1 MTKLSRVAIL
11 LYVGVVAVLVLPG
24 LAPAADGGYSY
35 FYQGKLI
42 VKAPSSRLIAVPDL
56 PALHALRPVVSGAWA
71 RDPSGDRPELAARR
85 IALFDVTGKL
95 PKGEARPGASLAALA
110 QAMEA
115 GIDAQPVFEDGDFL
129 TIPGRDVIV
138 AFDRKLSVEEA
149 RRLLG
154 SYGSSQG
161 VSGGRVL
168 FGNTF
173 VFEIAS
179 PGGGRVFAASRILSL
194 APGVR
199 YAEPNLI
206 RVFVAAPAPLPIPR
220 RPALDPASV
229 APLGGSSSAPPD
241 APVSVLAPP
250 AWTTVLT
257 DGFEGTSVFGVGHGS
272 SAPDA
277 VPSIVTSRSH
287 SGTRSA
293 YMTGGGTQGVVPP
306 GPYPDNC
313 YAYLLSNP
321 LNLAPFEEVYVEAW
335 FYAKYEDVGPDGP
348 YDYGDVFVYD
358 GTSVAGQPLAVMY
371 TGDLTADPTTVNGWR
386 RVLYRVPPA
395 FRKANVQVGF
405 DFASDGSNG
414 AEGLF
419 IDDVRV
425 VGTADVDA
433 NPISTDTYSAR
444 QYELKNAGQIAGLG
458 NDQNDLNIPEAW
470 AASPVSASVVVAVID
485 TGVELNHPDLNL
497 VTGYDGD
504 TGNAGGAP
512 RTVDDNHGQ
521 SCAGNTGAVRN
532 NGIGVAGTAA
542 GVKIMPVHWG
552 ATTAD
557 LANSIY
563 VAVDHGANVISN
575 SWGMPDPI
583 AAVTDAI
590 DYALAHNVTLVF
602 AAGNGPD
609 RPPWNYNTVFP
620 CNLTTTKDLICVGAS
635 SPTDE
640 HKSAA
645 SSDGNF
651 SWGSSYIGAGPDV
664 VAPGPWSYTT
674 DRQGAAGYNT
684 DATASGVD
692 ANYTHAF
699 GGTSSSTPKIAG
711 VVALML
717 SKNSS
722 LTPAQVKSILR
733 QTAKD
738 IDATG
743 VDDKTGT
750 GRVDALAAV
759 NASQTAQHTLTVA
772 LQGTGQGTVKSTPA
786 GIDCSNSGG
795 NQDCSEDYGDGT
807 VVALAATAA
816 AGSQFAGFTG
826 DADCADG
833 SVTVNASK
841 TCNATFNPTGQ
852 AGLAGD
858 CNGDQ
863 LVDFSELMRVVANY
877 HAAGLAC
884 P

>member
-1 MTKLSRVAIL
+1 MTRLSRIATLIFL
-11 LYVGVVAVLVLPG
+11 GAAVVFALPG
-24 LAPAADGGYSY
+24 LVPAADGEYSY

-42 VKAPSSRLIAVPDL
+42 VKVPSSRLIALPDVPG
-56 PALHALRPVVSGAWA
+56 LHALRPVVSGAWV
-71 RDPSGDRPELAARR
+71 REPSGDRPELAARR
-85 IALFDVTGKL
+85 IALFDVTGTL
-95 PKGEARPGASLAALA
+95 PKGEVRTGVSFAAVA

-129 TIPGRDVIV
+129 TIPGREVIV
-138 AFDRKLSVEEA
+138 AFDRKLSVDEA

-154 SYGSSQG
+154 SFGSSQG

-173 VFEIAS
+173 VFEIAG
-179 PGGGRVFAASRILSL
+179 PAGGRAFAASRSLSL
-194 APGVR
+194 APGVK

-206 RVFVAAPAPLPIPR
+206 RVFVPAPRPLPIPE
-220 RPALDPASV
+220 RPTPDPSNV
-229 APLGGSSSAPPD
+229 TPLGGSALPPPE

-257 DGFEGTSVFGVGHGS
+257 DGFEGSSVFGVGHGDGTT
-272 SAPDA
+272 DA
-277 VPSIVTSRSH
+277 VPSMVNSRAR
-287 SGTRSA
+287 SGTRSV
-293 YMTGGGTQGVVPP
+293 YMTGGGTQGVAPP
-306 GPYPDNC
+306 GPYPNDC
-313 YAYLLSNP
+313 YAYILSNP
-321 LNLAPFEEVYVEAW
+321 LNLAPYEEVYVEAW
-335 FYAKYEDVGPDGP
+335 FYAKYETPGDTI
-348 YDYGDVFVYD
+348 YDYGRVFVYD
-358 GTSVAGQPLAVMY
+358 GTSVAGEPLAVMY
-371 TGDLTADPTTVNGWR
+371 TGDLTADPTSLNGWR

-395 FRKANVQVGF
+395 FRKANVRVGF
-405 DFASDGSNG
+405 DFASDGSVG
-414 AEGLF
+414 AEGLYV
-419 IDDVRV
+419 DDVKV

-433 NPISTDTYSAR
+433 QAISTDTYSAR
-444 QYELKNAGQIAGLG
+444 QYELKNSGQIAALG

-532 NGIGVAGTAA
+532 NGLGVAGTAA

-563 VAVDHGANVISN
+563 VAVDHGANAISN

-583 AAVTDAI
+583 AAVTEAI
-590 DYALAHNVTLVF
+590 DYALAHNVTLIF

-609 RPPWNYNTVFP
+609 RPPWNYNTIFP

-640 HKSAA
+640 HKSAS

-692 ANYTHAF
+692 ANTTHAF
-699 GGTSSSTPKIAG
+699 GGTSSSTPKVAG

-717 SKNSS
+717 SKNAS

-733 QTAKD
+733 STAKD

-743 VDDKTGT
+743 VDDKTGA

-759 NASQTAQHTLTVA
+759 NASQTTQHTLTVA
-772 LQGTGQGTVKSTPA
+772 LQGTGHGTVKSTPA

-795 NQDCSEDYGDGT
+795 NQDCSEAYGDGT
-807 VVALAATAA
+807 TVALAATAA
-816 AGSQFAGFTG
+816 SGSQFAGFTG

-833 SVTVNASK
+833 SVITNASK
-841 TCNATFNPTGQ
+841 TCTATFNPTGQ
-852 AGLAGD
+852 SGLPGD

-863 LVDFSELMRVVANY
+863 TVDFSELMRVVANY
-877 HAAGLAC
+877 HGSGLAC